1 MFSFGTTRI
10 IFRQDY
16 IIWLRKT
23 SSDCKQ
29 LLYTIIVIYYA
40 DFQYQC
46 AVDLTII
53 YFSDSTPIVIF
64 KATLDGIGLLEFD
77 GYNTKNSSSIIQTPI
92 GAVRID
98 QMYSKDEIVFQNS
111 RSDPKM
117 FKYEYISVC
126 NNLIIVFKGCRTW
139 CGDEFWVVEEEDK
152 RPQDEPG
159 YFITSLT

>member
-1 MFSFGTTRI
+1 MFSFGTTRL

-29 LLYTIIVIYYA
+29 LFYTITVSYNAY
-40 DFQYQC
+40 FQYQC
-46 AVDLTII
+46 AVDLIKI

-64 KATLDGIGLLEFD
+64 KATFEGIGLLEFD
-77 GYNTKNSSSIIQTPI
+77 GYHTKNSSSIISS

-98 QMYSKDEIVFQNS
+98 QMYSKDEIVLQNFG
-111 RSDPKM
+111 SDPKI

-126 NNLIIVFKGCRTW
+126 NELIIVFKGCRTW
-139 CGDEFWVVEEEDK
+139 CDDEFWLVEEEEK
-152 RPQDEPG
+152 RPQAEPG

>member
-1 MFSFGTTRI
+1 MF
-10 IFRQDY
+10 
-16 IIWLRKT
+16 
-23 SSDCKQ
+23 
-29 LLYTIIVIYYA
+29 YTIIVVYNT

-64 KATLDGIGLLEFD
+64 KATFEGIGLLEFD
-77 GYNTKNSSSIIQTPI
+77 GYHTKNSSSIIQTAS

-111 RSDPKM
+111 GSDPKI

-126 NNLIIVFKGCRTW
+126 N
-139 CGDEFWVVEEEDK
+139 
-152 RPQDEPG
+152 
-159 YFITSLT
+159 